1 MSTQN
6 RIDTDEELKDGRFP
20 AIKCVETESG
30 HVSVWC
36 DTSGATY
43 ILHAHQSGSYQLFS
57 HDGKRVEFAVGDK
70 QEYNKSGLS
79 ITIDECQDVKVHGH
93 NRVIVGGGSFV
104 EVAGHAGIG
113 VGGDVALFAGG
124 NMNLNVD
131 NAYVGV
137 RGNLN
142 FNVKGNMDTKV
153 EGNQTTAVSGD
164 TDHGTAGDHTIV
176 ASKIK
181 MNP

>member
-1 MSTQN
+1 MSTKN
-6 RIDTDEELKDGRFP
+6 RLDTDEELKEGRFP
-20 AIKCVETESG
+20 AIKVVETESG

-57 HDGKRVEFAVGDK
+57 HDGKRVEFAVGDYQQYAK
-70 QEYNKSGLS
+70 QGMSL
-79 ITIDECQDVKVHGH
+79 TVDENMDTKIHGH
-93 NRVIVGGGSFV
+93 QRIIVGGGSFV
-104 EVAGHAGIG
+104 EVKGDAG
-113 VGGDVALFAGG
+113 VGVLGDTTLVCGG
-124 NMNLNVD
+124 NMNADAD
-131 NAYVGV
+131 NIYLGA

-142 FNVKGNMDTKV
+142 LNVKGNMSTKV
-153 EGNQTTAVSGD
+153 EGNQTTEVSGE
-164 TDHGTAGDHTIV
+164 TTHTTADDHTIV